1 MIPFWAL
8 CQFVT
13 EIEAQLLACSKANT
27 QEARLVES
35 LLNFGDQQSKADS
48 PLTINE
54 QELFW
59 GTFKDA

>member
-1 MIPFWAL
+1 M

-13 EIEAQLLACSKANT
+13 ESEAQLLACSKANT

-35 LLNFGDQQSKADS
+35 LLYFGDQQSKADS

-54 QELFW
+54 QELLR